1 MNVKIT
7 FYTLHFIHRN
17 ILFCTDVR
25 LNIHTFF
32 SKLYTHSKN
41 QQRGLHFGYHRY
53 RRFLFSVNQCIKLPI
68 LRNIFY
74 IPHHLLYETNF
85 IRYKSNLKII
95 FRTSHEYQK
104 FVFSIKLRSK
114 FLLPS
119 LSTVQIS
126 KRILGYPYFQK
137 KKKKTKLV
145 LSPLSE
151 QAPMHRPE
159 QFRRVSPSRS

>member
-1 MNVKIT
+1 MLK
-7 FYTLHFIHRN
+7 YPY
-17 ILFCTDVR
+17 
-25 LNIHTFF
+25 FF

-41 QQRGLHFGYHRY
+41 QQWELHFGYHRY

-74 IPHHLLYETNF
+74 IPHHLLYETNL

-95 FRTSHEYQK
+95 FRTSHVHQK
-104 FVFSIKLRSK
+104 FVFSLKLHSK

-126 KRILGYPYFQK
+126 KRILGYPYFK
-137 KKKKTKLV
+137 KKKKSNPFTV
-145 LSPLSE
+145 VRTGADASIGTI
-151 QAPMHRPE
+151 
-159 QFRRVSPSRS
+159 